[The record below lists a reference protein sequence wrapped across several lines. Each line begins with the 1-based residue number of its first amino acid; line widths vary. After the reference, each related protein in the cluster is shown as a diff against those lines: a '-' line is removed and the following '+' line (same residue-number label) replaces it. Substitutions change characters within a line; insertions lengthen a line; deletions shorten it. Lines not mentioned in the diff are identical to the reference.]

1 MMSELVNTSILM
13 VDLWWPVLST
23 LNMITATNVNITRMP
38 SLAFLDMAAGG
49 GGVVGRATVVELF
62 IYI

>member
-1 MMSELVNTSILM
+1 MSELVNTKILM

-23 LNMITATNVNITRMP
+23 LNIITATKVSITRMP
-38 SLAFLDMAAGG
+38 SLAFLDMVVG